1 MLYWFFKTFLVAPLS
16 RLLFRPR
23 IIGAEH
29 IPASGGAILASN
41 HIAAGDTFLMPVM
54 VRRQVIFVAKAELF
68 VGRGPLGHLFAAF
81 LRGVGVRPL
90 DRTGGRASAA
100 GMEGPL
106 TALRE
111 GGLVGIYPEGTRSP
125 DGRLYKGKTGIARLV
140 IESGAPV
147 IPIGMTGSQFARGGR
162 LTLPWIRRP
171 LVRIGE
177 PLDFS
182 AYAGAGN
189 DRDVLRHVTDEIM
202 SAIQRLSGQAY
213 VDTYG
218 STAKQAIAKGEP
230 VPGQELDHPGAGRTA
245 APVRRPEE
253 QR

>member
-1 MLYWFFKTFLVAPLS
+1 MLYWFFKSFLVAPLS

-23 IIGAEH
+23 VIGAENV
-29 IPASGGAILASN
+29 PASGGAILASN

-54 VRRQVIFVAKAELF
+54 LRRQVIFLAKAELF
-68 VGRGPLGHLFAAF
+68 VGRGPGTKLLAAF
-81 LRGVGVRPL
+81 LRGVGMRPL

-106 TALRE
+106 AALRE
-111 GGLVGIYPEGTRSP
+111 GGLLGIYPEGTRSP

-140 IESGAPV
+140 LESGAPV
-147 IPIGMTGSQFARGGR
+147 IPIGMTGSQFTRGGR
-162 LTLPWIRRP
+162 AGLPWIRKP

-177 PLDFS
+177 PLDFT

-189 DRDVLRHVTDEIM
+189 DRDVLRRVTDEIM
-202 SAIQRLSGQAY
+202 TAIQALSGQAY

-230 VPGQELDHPGAGRTA
+230 VPGRELEHPGADRTPPVDRTA
-245 APVRRPEE
+245 EE